1 MEHSNSAL
9 SDALRPIPKFAVGGW
24 VWVYSK
30 AATIRRGTKMD
41 TDAKVLKSKLSIN
54 WTSPYKSS
62 QLAPVTRITP
72 RTVPLLPL
80 SSFMDLPSKMPGS
93 DARRGVSVQH
103 CKPCTKPQPCTNP
116 HDHGEMRKYWP
127 AGLTQY
133 VLNNFF
139 KKAPPCHVSQDDVS
153 TPLQRL
159 EAEVTG
165 HQAVRGRGRV
175 IAVMYETH
183 RTGLSRPS
191 W

>member
-1 MEHSNSAL
+1 MGRIPRSPLAVFEHTGVAGHSSLTRDHFAYYDLATDHQQRAHDIVLGYHALTVSRVEHSNSAL

-80 SSFMDLPSKMPGS
+80 S
-93 DARRGVSVQH
+93 
-103 CKPCTKPQPCTNP
+103 
-116 HDHGEMRKYWP
+116 
-127 AGLTQY
+127 
-133 VLNNFF
+133 
-139 KKAPPCHVSQDDVS
+139 
-153 TPLQRL
+153 
-159 EAEVTG
+159 
-165 HQAVRGRGRV
+165 
-175 IAVMYETH
+175 
-183 RTGLSRPS
+183 LSLIHI
-191 W
+191 